1 MCHVCSLAIVSNQK
15 LCATV
20 SERVHT
26 KFYVLH
32 VVTVQA
38 HMFTDMH
45 V

>member
-1 MCHVCSLAIVSNQK
+1 MCHMCSLAVVGNQK

-20 SERVHT
+20 FEHVHT
-26 KFYVLH
+26 KFY

-38 HMFTDMH
+38 HMVTDMR

>member
-1 MCHVCSLAIVSNQK
+1 MCHVCSLAVVGNQK
-15 LCATV
+15 LCVTV

-26 KFYVLH
+26 KFY